1 MNEPNTDL
9 ETTTS
14 KLNVFVNEMECHEYH
29 SCNLANLIHG

>member
-14 KLNVFVNEMECHEYH
+14 KLNVFVNKMECHI
-29 SCNLANLIHG
+29 NIIHVT